1 MRHRTDGSRPATRRR
16 TCAMVARA
24 SALVLTLAGATIA
37 GAQPVTTMGAL
48 RDTVVVSPEGPV
60 RTIAAGVASARPG
73 GHVLVRAGSYSE
85 PMIVVDRPITL
96 EGEGWPLLDGE
107 GKHELIRIRAND
119 VTVRGFRFTNV
130 GVSMVEDRAAVRAV
144 DVTGCAVTGNRFED
158 TFFGVYLQQVAG
170 CILADNVFAGVDR
183 TGLEAYTGNAIHL
196 WSSRDVEIVRN
207 QISGHRDGIYFEF
220 VRAAIV
226 SDNVSE
232 DNRRYG
238 LHFMFSDSCRYEGNT
253 FRHNGAGVAVMYTN
267 TVTMIRNQFVDN
279 RGSAAYGLL
288 LKEIADPVLLDN
300 RFVHNTVGI
309 MADGATRLV
318 AERNVFAD
326 NGWAVKLLASVQ
338 DGLFRGNDFSG
349 NTFTVGTNSGS
360 GASAT
365 FEGNWFD
372 DYRGYDLDRDGK
384 GDVPHRPVRLFSVL
398 VARYEPALVLQGS
411 VFVRL
416 LDAAER
422 ALPSLT
428 PRTLMDRGPAMRPV
442 AGAGTLTARSGS

>member
-1 MRHRTDGSRPATRRR
+1 MDRPTERPGRAVVRRPRATPCAMAAIAAIAMIAGTARPAL
-16 TCAMVARA
+16 AARPDTA
-24 SALVLTLAGATIA
+24 PAL
-37 GAQPVTTMGAL
+37 
-48 RDTVVVSPEGPV
+48 VVVSPDGPV
-60 RTIAAGVASARPG
+60 RTIAEGVAQVRSG
-73 GHVLVRAGSYSE
+73 GRVLVRAGHYRE
-85 PMIVVDRPITL
+85 PLVVIDRPLLL
-96 EGEGWPLLDGE
+96 EGEGWPVVDGE
-107 GKHELIRIRAND
+107 GAHELVRIRAD
-119 VTVRGFRFTNV
+119 GVTVRGFRFTRV
-130 GVSMVEDRAAVRAV
+130 GASMVEDRAAVRVV
-144 DVTGCAVTGNRFED
+144 DATGCAIEGNRFED

-170 CILADNVFAGVDR
+170 CLVADNVFAGVDR
-183 TGLEAYTGNAIHL
+183 SSLEAFTGNAIHL
-196 WSSRDVEIVRN
+196 WSTRDVEIARN
-207 QISGHRDGIYFEF
+207 RISGHRDGIYFEF
-220 VRAAIV
+220 VRQALV
-226 SDNVSE
+226 TDNVSE
-232 DNRRYG
+232 GNRRYG

-267 TVTMIRNQFVDN
+267 TVTMVRNEFVDN

-300 RFVHNTVGI
+300 RFARNTVGL

-326 NGWAVKLLASVQ
+326 NGWAVRLLASVQ
-338 DGLFRGNDFSG
+338 DGVFRSNDFSG

-360 GASAT
+360 GSSAV

-372 DYRGYDLDRDGK
+372 DYRGYDLDRDGR

-422 ALPSLT
+422 ALPALT
-428 PRTLMDRGPAMRPV
+428 PETLVDRSPVMRPV
-442 AGAGTLTARSGS
+442 ARTGSLTARGTR

>member
-1 MRHRTDGSRPATRRR
+1 M
-16 TCAMVARA
+16 
-24 SALVLTLAGATIA
+24 
-37 GAQPVTTMGAL
+37 
-48 RDTVVVSPEGPV
+48 VVVSPDGPV
-60 RTIAAGVASARPG
+60 RTIAAGIAG
-73 GHVLVRAGSYSE
+73 VRAGGRVVVRQGTYRE
-85 PMIVVDRPITL
+85 PMIVVDRPVTL
-96 EGEGWPLLDGE
+96 EGEGWPVVDGE
-107 GKHELIRIRAND
+107 GEHELLRIRAND
-119 VTVRGFRFTNV
+119 VTVRGFRFTAV
-130 GVSMVEDRAAVRAV
+130 GASMVEDRAAVRVV
-144 DVTGCAVTGNRFED
+144 DATGCAITGNRFED
-158 TFFGVYLQQVAG
+158 TFFGIYLQQVAG
-170 CILADNVFAGVDR
+170 CLLADNLFVGVDR
-183 TGLEAYTGNAIHL
+183 SGLEAYTGNAIHL

-220 VRAAIV
+220 VRAALV

-232 DNRRYG
+232 HNRRYG

-267 TVTMIRNQFVDN
+267 SVTMVRNQFVDN

-300 RFVHNTVGI
+300 QFVRNTVGV

-326 NGWAVKLLASVQ
+326 NGWAIRLLASVQ
-338 DGLFRGNDFSG
+338 DGLFRANDFSG
-349 NTFTVGTNSGS
+349 NTFTVGTNGGS
-360 GASAT
+360 GASAA
-365 FEGNWFD
+365 FDGNWFD
-372 DYRGYDLDRDGK
+372 DYRGYDMDRDGR

-428 PRTLMDRGPAMRPV
+428 PEALVDRSPAMRPV
-442 AGAGTLTARSGS
+442 ARSGQVVTARRDR